1 MRLRDLL
8 LCNVP
13 NGDMKIAENSA
24 SSRGVLMQKPEL
36 LSRGAAESPARL
48 IEEMSRLYYLSRAIH
63 VAALAYA

>member
-1 MRLRDLL
+1 
-8 LCNVP
+8 
-13 NGDMKIAENSA
+13 MKTTENSA

-48 IEEMSRLYYLSRAIH
+48 IEEMSRLYYLSRPIH